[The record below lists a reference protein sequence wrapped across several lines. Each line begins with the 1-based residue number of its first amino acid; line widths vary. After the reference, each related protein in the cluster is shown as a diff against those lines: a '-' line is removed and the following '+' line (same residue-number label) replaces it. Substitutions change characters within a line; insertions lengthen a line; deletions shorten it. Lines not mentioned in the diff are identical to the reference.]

1 MALLAV
7 LRHPRLQPNFVP
19 VISPGEGVLLLNEKA
34 ARVLRGGLYER
45 LIPLLDGTRSTDQL
59 VHALSPEFS
68 AAQVYFT
75 LITLQS
81 RNYLCQAL
89 TTLPPEAAAYW
100 ADLGLDPEQAV
111 GLIQASRVALQPVG
125 LLHNHS
131 SLQQMGLALV
141 SLGLAVVDADAEADL
156 TVVVCESY
164 LHPDLG
170 VLNQRYR
177 RQGRRWLLVKP
188 HGRELWLGPFF
199 DPQQPGCW
207 ACLQRL
213 LVRQRQ
219 VERFAAAVKKTTLDQ
234 ISRPLQ
240 APGGAVVACHWSA
253 LEVARILAGV
263 SPQTINHVV
272 TFNLVDYS
280 SGRHALVVDPHC
292 PACGC
297 PVEPRSEPLALQPC
311 EVRFDQ
317 DGGHRHVS
325 AAETLERFDG
335 LISPITGIVKELRSV
350 PNTLTSAHV
359 VVAGHNPAQGL
370 EMESLNDLRRNLRSS
385 AAGKG
390 ASLEQAQ
397 ASALGEALERFCA
410 EDHPGVPRE
419 RGSVRDMQK
428 RFGEAVFVPND
439 VMRFSERQFTERDQ
453 WNAKGSQ
460 FNRVPMPLDH
470 DQEIDW
476 TPLWSI
482 SRQRCCFLPT
492 QLLMMVKW
500 RHRDAQSKGEN
511 ADPWIAMG
519 CSNGN
524 AAGNTLEEAVL
535 QGLLE
540 LVERDSVAIWW
551 YNRLTRPGIDLA
563 SCGDAWITHL
573 MDDYDAIGRDV
584 WALDLTTDLGITSV
598 VALSRDRE
606 GDAERILMGLGCH
619 LDPRIAVQR
628 ALAEMNQMLGI
639 ADADLEGPADGL
651 DDWETLEWLKTATV
665 LNQPYLLPDSD
676 APLRRVDAL
685 ADHHSGDLLH
695 DIQHCCACVEAQGL
709 EVLVL
714 DQTRKLVK
722 LPVVKVVVPGLR
734 HFWARYAPG
743 RLYDVPVRMG
753 QLPQPLSEEQLNPIP
768 IFF

>member
-1 MALLAV
+1 MALMAV
-7 LRHPRLQPNFVP
+7 LRHPRLQPHFVP

-34 ARVLRGGLYER
+34 ARVLRGDLYER
-45 LIPLLDGTRSTDQL
+45 LIPLLDGTRSADQL
-59 VHALSPEFS
+59 VQALTPEFS

-75 LITLQS
+75 LISLQS
-81 RNYLCQAL
+81 RNYLCHAL

-111 GLIQASRVALQPVG
+111 GLIQASHVALQPVG
-125 LLHNHS
+125 LPHNHS
-131 SLQQMGLALV
+131 SVQQMGQALA

-164 LHPDLG
+164 LHPDLDA
-170 VLNQRYR
+170 LNQSYR

-199 DPQQPGCW
+199 DPKQPGCW

-219 VERFAAAVKKTTLDQ
+219 VERFAAAVKKTSLDQ

-263 SPQTINHVV
+263 SPQTANHVV
-272 TFNLVDYS
+272 SFNLVDYS

-297 PVEPRSEPLALQPC
+297 PVEPRSEPIALQPC
-311 EVRFDQ
+311 KVRFDH

-325 AAETLERFDG
+325 AAETLERYGG
-335 LISPITGIVKELRSV
+335 LISPITGIVSELRSV
-350 PNTLTSAHV
+350 PSSLTSAHV
-359 VVAGHNPAQGL
+359 VVAGQNPAQML
-370 EMESLNDLRRNLRSS
+370 ESLNDLRRNLRSS
-385 AAGKG
+385 ASGKG
-390 ASLEQAQ
+390 ASLEQAR
-397 ASALGEALERFCA
+397 ASALAEALERFCA

-419 RGSVRDMQK
+419 RGSVREMQ
-428 RFGEAVFVPND
+428 RRYGDAVILPND
-439 VMRFSERQFTERDQ
+439 VMHFSEQQFAERDQ
-453 WNAKGSQ
+453 WNAKGSR

-476 TPLWSI
+476 TPIWSI
-482 SRQRCCFLPT
+482 SRQRLCFLPT
-492 QLLMMVKW
+492 QLLMMV
-500 RHRDAQSKGEN
+500 RGRSRDVKGED

-535 QGLLE
+535 QGFME

-551 YNRLTRPGIDLA
+551 YNRLKRPGIDLA
-563 SCGDAWITHL
+563 SCTDAWITRLIH
-573 MDDYDAIGRDV
+573 DYNTIGRDV

-598 VALSRDRE
+598 VALSRNRD

-639 ADADLEGPADGL
+639 ADADLEGPADAL
-651 DDWETLEWLKTATV
+651 DDWETLEWLKTATL

-714 DQTRKLVK
+714 DQTRELVG

-734 HFWARYAPG
+734 HFWARYGAG

-753 QLPQPLSEEQLNPIP
+753 QLPLPLAEEQLNPIP

>member
-1 MALLAV
+1 MALMAV
-7 LRHPRLQPNFVP
+7 LRYPRLQPHFVP
-19 VISPGEGVLLLNEKA
+19 LITPGEGVLLLNEKV
-34 ARVLRGGLYER
+34 ARVLRGDLYER
-45 LIPLLDGTRSTDQL
+45 LIPLLDGTRSADQL
-59 VHALSPEFS
+59 VQALTPEFS

-75 LITLQS
+75 LISLQS

-89 TTLPPEAAAYW
+89 TTLSPEAAAYW

-111 GLIQASRVALQPVG
+111 GLIQASRVALKPVG
-125 LLHNHS
+125 LPNDHS
-131 SLQQMGLALV
+131 SLQQMGQALV
-141 SLGLAVVDADAEADL
+141 SLGLAVVDVDAEADL
-156 TVVVCESY
+156 TVVVCENY
-164 LHPDLG
+164 LHPDLDA
-170 VLNQRYR
+170 LNQSYR

-199 DPQQPGCW
+199 DPKQPGCW

-219 VERFAAAVKKTTLDQ
+219 VERFAAALTKTSLDQ

-263 SPQTINHVV
+263 SPQTANHVV
-272 TFNLVDYS
+272 SFNLVDYS

-297 PVEPRSEPLALQPC
+297 PVEPRSEPIALQPC
-311 EVRFDQ
+311 KVRFDH

-325 AAETLERFDG
+325 AAETLERYGG
-335 LISPITGIVKELRSV
+335 LISPITGIVSELRSV
-350 PNTLTSAHV
+350 PSSLTSAHV
-359 VVAGHNPAQGL
+359 VVAGQNPAQML
-370 EMESLNDLRRNLRSS
+370 ESFNDLRRNLRSS
-385 AAGKG
+385 ASGKG
-390 ASLEQAQ
+390 ASLEQAR
-397 ASALGEALERFCA
+397 ASALAEALERFCA

-419 RGSVRDMQK
+419 RGSVREMQ
-428 RFGEAVFVPND
+428 RRYGDAVILPND
-439 VMRFSERQFTERDQ
+439 VMHFSEQQFAERDH
-453 WNAKGSQ
+453 WNAKGSR

-476 TPLWSI
+476 TPIWSI
-482 SRQRCCFLPT
+482 SRQRLCFLPT
-492 QLLMMVKW
+492 QLLMMV
-500 RHRDAQSKGEN
+500 RGRSRDVKGED

-535 QGLLE
+535 QGFME

-551 YNRLTRPGIDLA
+551 YNRLKRPGIDLA
-563 SCGDAWITHL
+563 SCKDAWITRLIH
-573 MDDYDAIGRDV
+573 DYNTIGRDV

-598 VALSRDRE
+598 VALSRNRD

-639 ADADLEGPADGL
+639 ADADLEGPADAL
-651 DDWETLEWLKTATV
+651 DDWETLEWLKTATL

-676 APLRRVDAL
+676 APLRRVDTL

-714 DQTRKLVK
+714 DQTRELVG

-734 HFWARYAPG
+734 HFWARYGAG

-753 QLPQPLSEEQLNPIP
+753 QLPLPLAEEQLNPIP

>member
-7 LRHPRLQPNFVP
+7 LRHPRLQPHFVP
-19 VISPGEGVLLLNEKA
+19 LICPGEGVLLLNEKV
-34 ARVLRGGLYER
+34 ARVLRGDLYER
-45 LIPLLDGTRSTDQL
+45 LIPLLDGTRSADQL
-59 VHALSPEFS
+59 VQALTPEFS

-75 LITLQS
+75 LISLQS

-89 TTLPPEAAAYW
+89 KTLSPEAAAYW
-100 ADLGLDPEQAV
+100 ADLGVDPEQAV

-125 LLHNHS
+125 LPNDHS
-131 SLQQMGLALV
+131 SLQQMGQALV
-141 SLGLAVVDADAEADL
+141 SLGLAVVDVDAEADL
-156 TVVVCESY
+156 TVVVCENY
-164 LHPDLG
+164 LHPDLDA
-170 VLNQRYR
+170 LNQSYR

-199 DPQQPGCW
+199 DPKQPGCW

-213 LVRQRQ
+213 LVRHRQ
-219 VERFAAAVKKTTLDQ
+219 VERFAAAVKKTSLDQ
-234 ISRPLQ
+234 ISRPMQ

-263 SPQTINHVV
+263 SPQTTNHVV
-272 TFNLVDYS
+272 SFNLVDYS

-297 PVEPRSEPLALQPC
+297 PVEPCSEPIALQPC
-311 EVRFDQ
+311 KVRFDH

-325 AAETLERFDG
+325 AAETLERFGG
-335 LISPITGIVKELRSV
+335 LISPITGIVTELRSV
-350 PNTLTSAHV
+350 PSSLTSAHV
-359 VVAGHNPAQGL
+359 VVAGQNPAQL
-370 EMESLNDLRRNLRSS
+370 LESLNDLRRNLRSS
-385 AAGKG
+385 ASGKG
-390 ASLEQAQ
+390 ASLEQAR
-397 ASALGEALERFCA
+397 ASALAEALERFCA

-419 RGSVRDMQK
+419 RGSGREMQ
-428 RFGEAVFVPND
+428 RRYGDAVILPND
-439 VMRFSERQFTERDQ
+439 VMYFSEQQFAERDQ
-453 WNAKGSQ
+453 WNAKGSR

-476 TPLWSI
+476 TPIWSI
-482 SRQRCCFLPT
+482 SRQRRCFLPT
-492 QLLMMVKW
+492 QLLMMV
-500 RHRDAQSKGEN
+500 RGRSRDVKGED
-511 ADPWIAMG
+511 ADPWIAIG

-524 AAGNTLEEAVL
+524 AAGNTMEEAVL
-535 QGLLE
+535 QGFLE

-551 YNRLTRPGIDLA
+551 YNRLKRPGIDLT
-563 SCGDAWITHL
+563 SCGDAWITRLIH
-573 MDDYDAIGRDV
+573 DYNAIGRDV
-584 WALDLTTDLGITSV
+584 WALDLTSDLGITSV
-598 VALSRDRE
+598 VALSRNRD

-639 ADADLEGPADGL
+639 ADADLEGPADAL
-651 DDWETLEWLKTATV
+651 DDSETLEWLKTATL

-676 APLRRVDAL
+676 VPLRRVDAL

-714 DQTRKLVK
+714 DQTRELVG

-734 HFWARYAPG
+734 HFWARYGAG

-753 QLPQPLSEEQLNPIP
+753 QLPQPLKEEQLNPIP